1 MRRAAWIAVALGLGC
16 GQKATSAPSGGDA
29 PTAGADEQHRDEP
42 EHKALPSRVRLAP
55 KVMTAAGI
63 RLATVE
69 AAVLP
74 QTLDVTGDLAV
85 DPDRA
90 AVVSARA
97 AGRIVDVR
105 FKEGDRV
112 KAGDVLA
119 VLESSELAHARAQLT
134 AAFARAGAARKNVD
148 RLARLAEKGLASG
161 QEVEAAG
168 AEATTLEAEAA
179 SARQALTAFG
189 AGNAPADQG
198 ARIELRA
205 PIEGFVLKR
214 NAVRGQGLTTDSE
227 IATIARFDRAYFLGR
242 LFEKDLSGIRVGAKA
257 DVRLNAYPKE
267 VFAGTVE
274 SVGKE
279 VDAAARTVLARISV
293 EDHGDLLKGGL
304 FGSARISMGAG
315 ADESPRP
322 IVPLSAVTEVTDRTV
337 VFVRQADGD
346 FEVHPVALGRT
357 AGGRAE
363 VLTGV
368 RVGEEVVVEGVF
380 TLKSALL
387 KQTFGEGE

>member
-1 MRRAAWIAVALGLGC
+1 MRGAAWIVFALGLGC
-16 GQKATSAPSGGDA
+16 GQKAVPTPAGSDAPAPS
-29 PTAGADEQHRDEP
+29 ADEAHRDEP
-42 EHKALPSRVRLAP
+42 EHRELPSRVRLAP
-55 KVMTAAGI
+55 KVIAAAGI
-63 RLATVE
+63 RLATVD

-97 AGRIVDVR
+97 AGRLVDVR

-119 VLESSELAHARAQLT
+119 VLESSELAHARARST
-134 AAFARAGAARKNVD
+134 AAIARAGAARKNVD
-148 RLARLAEKGLASG
+148 RLTRLAEKGLASG
-161 QEVEAAG
+161 QEVEAAA
-168 AEATTLEAEAA
+168 AETTTLEAEAA

-189 AGNAPADQG
+189 AGTASAGQG
-198 ARIELRA
+198 ARIELLA
-205 PIEGFVLKR
+205 PIDGFVLRR
-214 NAVRGQGLTTDSE
+214 NAVRGQGLTADAE

-242 LFEKDLSGIRVGAKA
+242 LFEKDLPGIREGSKA

-279 VDAAARTVLARISV
+279 VDPAARTVLARISV
-293 EDHGDLLKGGL
+293 ADHDDLLKGGL
-304 FGSARISMGAG
+304 FGSARISMGAHAG
-315 ADESPRP
+315 DSPRP

-357 AGGRAE
+357 AGGQAE
-363 VLTGV
+363 VVTGV
-368 RVGEEVVVEGVF
+368 RVGEEVVVDGVF

-387 KQTFGEGE
+387 KQTFGEEE